1 MSKAFF
7 RTGMDPK
14 LETAETDRFGQMLF
28 FIFFSLCDSFFK
40 MSRLVV
46 IATGKV
52 AFYFFLQSSF
62 ALNGS
67 GSTKNKLNMNKK
79 KLKLNKLCIIS
90 LGKWRQSKQNL
101 FGLNLVKTTT
111 DSRLMRKIWP
121 ITKYLSIL
129 ATVPVPITLTY
140 LKSLTL
146 PVEILLLQLKR
157 ELFQIFRNF

>member
-62 ALNGS
+62 SLNGS
-67 GSTKNKLNMNKK
+67 GATKNKLKMNKK
-79 KLKLNKLCIIS
+79 K
-90 LGKWRQSKQNL
+90 
-101 FGLNLVKTTT
+101 T
-111 DSRLMRKIWP
+111 KI
-121 ITKYLSIL
+121 K
-129 ATVPVPITLTY
+129 
-140 LKSLTL
+140 
-146 PVEILLLQLKR
+146 
-157 ELFQIFRNF
+157 